1 VIHALDPSRMPS
13 GTFERLIDVTGRL
26 PDPGVVAETATISGL
41 PEDFAINNATQSGD
55 KWVVQL
61 SKFDPNHFQIELRYV
76 LPAEGTAPD
85 ANGILG
91 DFTLNVTFKTHDS
104 KGGLHLYAGTQIF
117 VTREI
122 GSEADVTASANGVG
136 KMYALNATPPGTE
149 ISAGEGND
157 SVYAGP
163 GHDTLDGGSGANLV
177 SYAESSSGVMVDLFT
192 GQGQGGYAEGDVL
205 RNFSSIEGSA
215 FADRLLGT
223 AGDNNFHGHG
233 GADTIIGNGGH
244 DIVYFDASQEAVSV
258 NLETGEV
265 SGGPGSGSLLIGIS
279 DVVGSAVAGNTLIG
293 TADANRPAGGS
304 SADTIDGRGGADVI
318 AAGRGDDRVS
328 YYGTEDTVDGR
339 VRPQID
345 HDVEDGAAQAAHQF
359 RLQGGPRLKM
369 QPAQRAPPL
378 RLRVT
383 RLRDDG

>member
-41 PEDFAINNATQSGD
+41 PEGFAINNATQSGD

-149 ISAGEGND
+149 ISACEGND

-192 GQGQGGYAEGDVL
+192 GQGQGGYATGDVL

-223 AGDNNFHGHG
+223 AGDNNFYGHG

-265 SGGPGSGSLLIGIS
+265 SGGPGSGILLTFAF
-279 DVVGSAVAGNTLIG
+279 SAVMAFIFISKLNNEIVAFKALREMWDDIQLGSME
-293 TADANRPAGGS
+293 RPRAIRSGVIIAAPSRRGS
-304 SADTIDGRGGADVI
+304 SSGRDCSATPMNSSRRNSR
-318 AAGRGDDRVS
+318 ARGRSVS
-328 YYGTEDTVDGR
+328 PSR
-339 VRPQID
+339 R
-345 HDVEDGAAQAAHQF
+345 
-359 RLQGGPRLKM
+359 
-369 QPAQRAPPL
+369 
-378 RLRVT
+378 
-383 RLRDDG
+383 